1 MLFKSTHILPAVR
14 EFLQVCLPFSVPHN
28 NFLLFPSLSLIKL
41 SSILSIPNPEL
52 KLTKHY

>member
-1 MLFKSTHILPAVR
+1 MLFKSTRILPAVR

-41 SSILSIPNPEL
+41 SSTLSIPNPEL
-52 KLTKHY
+52 KLTNHY